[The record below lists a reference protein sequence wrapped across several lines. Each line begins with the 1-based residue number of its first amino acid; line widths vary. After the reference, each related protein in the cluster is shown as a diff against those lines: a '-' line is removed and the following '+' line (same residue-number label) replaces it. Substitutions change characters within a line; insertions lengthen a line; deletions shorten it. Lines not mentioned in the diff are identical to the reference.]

1 MAESRI
7 REGIKGISE
16 GWTLAEFQQYA
27 GEEVRR
33 LARKMLKE
41 QSYIPLELDDLE
53 QVILF
58 TIWDRCIHWDG
69 RGNVVGYV
77 MFKVRCQVV
86 REMMWAK
93 GLARDSHNQ
102 WVGAALI
109 PVGDDAETFEAEVL
123 EGATPE
129 ELTDAKRSVDE
140 FVELACKTER
150 ETVLV
155 MTALKEGTKHG
166 AKVLY
171 EQENVEALGL
181 VRDIEWIQKA
191 IVRALKRARKEYYG
205 DEAYDEAQSG
215 EDHRG
220 CQPEESERGDRSQ
233 GLSVGEEGCE
243 QDVEAAD
250 GIARVR
256 RTRSRRRSSKPSA
269 LVSYGDAY

>member
-1 MAESRI
+1 MAKGLI
-7 REGIKGISE
+7 RQGIRGLSE
-16 GWTLAEFQQYA
+16 GWTLAEFEQYA
-27 GEEVRR
+27 GGEVRR
-33 LARKMLKE
+33 LANKMLR
-41 QSYIPLELDDLE
+41 QQRYIPLELDDLV
-53 QVILF
+53 QVIMF

-69 RGNVVGYV
+69 RGSVEGYV

-109 PVGDDAETFEAEVL
+109 PVGDDFSFEPEVF
-123 EGATPE
+123 EGVTPE
-129 ELTDAKRSVDE
+129 DLADAKRSVDE

-155 MTALKEGTKHG
+155 MTALKEGTQHG

-191 IVRALKRARKEYYG
+191 ITRALKRARKEYYG
-205 DEAYDEAQSG
+205 DETYDEAEGG
-215 EDHRG
+215 EDRRG
-220 CQPEESERGDRSQ
+220 CEAEGSQ
-233 GLSVGEEGCE
+233 GGHCAQSLPTREEGCE
-243 QDVEAAD
+243 QDVPSTD
-250 GIARVR
+250 GVTRR
-256 RTRSRRRSSKPSA
+256 KRTRSRRRSSQPSA
-269 LVSYGDAY
+269 LVSCCDA